1 MDHTIVHF
9 EIPAKNVEKLKKFY
23 EELFAW
29 KFTKYPGGG
38 EMEYWNITTVPI
50 DESGRP
56 KGPGVNGGLYPK
68 EKPEQSPLNYIGVES
83 ADEYIA
89 KAKKLGGKVHQEKM
103 EIPNIGWWALIS
115 DPEGNVFG
123 ILEPMMPM
131 TPQPA
136 KAKTKAK
143 SKKA

>member
-23 EELFAW
+23 EDLFAW

-38 EMEYWNITTVPI
+38 EMEYWNIQTVPA
-50 DESGRP
+50 DE
-56 KGPGVNGGLYPK
+56 KGMLLRTGVNGGLYPK
-68 EKPEQSPLNYIGVES
+68 QKPEQSPMNYIGVES
-83 ADEYIA
+83 ADRYIA
-89 KAKKLGGKVHQEKM
+89 SAKKLGGKIHQEKM
-103 EIPNIGWWALIS
+103 EIPNIGWWALIA

-131 TPQPA
+131 EPQLGQT
-136 KAKTKAK
+136 KTQTKR
-143 SKKA
+143 KKT